1 MADRFRISRKVFLD
15 YRKPAPDEKKRC
27 HLCASFVQSAAIIGW
42 GGIKG
47 YEPRCQEIGFEDD
60 KSQRIN
66 ANHCCRAFKLKEGKK
81 L

>member
-1 MADRFRISRKVFLD
+1 MAERFRISKKVFLD

-27 HLCASFVQSAAIIGW
+27 HLCVSFVQSAEVSGR

-47 YEPRCQEIGFEDD
+47 YEPRCVEIGFEDC
-60 KSQRIN
+60 KEQRIN
-66 ANHCCRAFKLKEGKK
+66 ANHCCRLFKLKQGKK